1 MNKRTV
7 KKPVA
12 KKTTEKFV
20 TRGIIENEK
29 PVLTITDDF
38 HKTEE
43 VGTQSKPSTN
53 ESNLIDKRSI
63 PAVFPLKF
71 IEVPLDC
78 FKRSSS
84 GEIHHE
90 PTRKQIEDILTDYK
104 FHSFNASFNRGQII
118 LCFEKI

>member
-7 KKPVA
+7 NKSVT
-12 KKTTEKFV
+12 KKTTDKFV
-20 TRGIIENEK
+20 TRGVVENKK
-29 PVLTITDDF
+29 PTLAISDDF
-38 HKTEE
+38 KKTEE

-84 GEIHHE
+84 GEIQHE
-90 PTRKQIEDILTDYK
+90 PTKKQIEDILTDYK

>member
-7 KKPVA
+7 NKPIT
-12 KKTTEKFV
+12 KKTTDKFV
-20 TRGIIENEK
+20 TRGVFEYEK
-29 PVLTITDDF
+29 PTLTISDDF
-38 HKTEE
+38 NKTEE
-43 VGTQSKPSTN
+43 VGTQSKPLTS
-53 ESNLIDKRSI
+53 ESNLIDKRSF

-84 GEIHHE
+84 GEIQHK
-90 PTRKQIEDILTDYK
+90 PTMKQIEDILTDYK

-118 LCFEKI
+118 LCFEKK

>member
-7 KKPVA
+7 NKSVTKKTSTVNKPITINKITPVA
-12 KKTTEKFV
+12 KVVEKE
-20 TRGIIENEK
+20 IK
-29 PVLTITDDF
+29 
-38 HKTEE
+38 E

-78 FKRSSS
+78 FKRGSN
-84 GEIHHE
+84 GEIQHD
-90 PTRKQIEDILTDYK
+90 PTKKQIEDILTDYK

-118 LCFEKI
+118 LCFEKK

>member
-7 KKPVA
+7 NKSVT
-12 KKTTEKFV
+12 KKTTDKFV
-20 TRGIIENEK
+20 TRGVVENKK
-29 PVLTITDDF
+29 PTLAISDDF
-38 HKTEE
+38 KKTNE

-53 ESNLIDKRSI
+53 ESNLIDKCSI

-84 GEIHHE
+84 GEIQHE
-90 PTRKQIEDILTDYK
+90 PTKKQIEDILTDYK